1 MLLVTGLANQCLI
14 LNGGCEDQCNLNAA
28 GEVFCQ
34 CFSGRTLMADGKRC
48 TSKDADCNEQEFRC
62 SSGGCVPYHLT
73 CDGISN
79 CEDNSDEDFRFCG
92 IFICCKLLTDI
103 ISEKKTN
110 RKIMDTSVALIYAQ
124 IN

>member
-1 MLLVTGLANQCLI
+1 MKRSMFLVTGLANQCLI
-14 LNGGCEDQCNLNAA
+14 LNGGCEDLCSLSAA

-62 SSGGCVPYHLT
+62 SFGGCIPYHLT

-92 IFICCKLLTDI
+92 IFICWKLLTDI

-110 RKIMDTSVALIYAQ
+110 KKSRILQ
-124 IN
+124 WL